1 MGNTNNNGGWLS
13 IKIVEVLIDRMETD
27 VKHSLEKVSN
37 EISKA
42 LSERLDLIGNKIDK
56 MILAVRV
63 VFAILAISVLLAVFG
78 SHMLY
83 KYNASTLIKETIKK
97 ESKENI
103 TRSELKDIISDYL
116 KELNKKEDHNNET
129 FN

>member
-1 MGNTNNNGGWLS
+1 MSNTNSNGWLPM
-13 IKIVEVLIDRMETD
+13 KIVEMLVERMEVD

-37 EISKA
+37 EISEA
-42 LSERLDLIGNKIDK
+42 LSEKLDLIVNKIDK
-56 MILAVRV
+56 MILVVKV
-63 VFAILAISVLLAVFG
+63 VFAMLALSVLLAGFG

-83 KYNASTLIKETIKK
+83 RHNVDILINETVKK
-97 ESKENI
+97 ENKGNI
-103 TRSELKDIISDYL
+103 TRSELKGIISEYL